1 MRNGHANTVHT
12 KTTRHRSSAPCA
24 GVRSRSSAKTFTV
37 CTAAT
42 TSSHRT
48 RPDPATTKPKGS
60 GRATPAWRPTRR
72 ETRSASSAAAPSKSP
87 PTTSTNTYKPLK
99 ISSQHSD
106 LAQSLSRSRN
116 SSPPT
121 ITTTWRTAAGPRE
134 VDLRCECPIIIF
146 FYSFKRVGGHRH
158 TFLQSGQKTFLNF
171 CQLRKYSAGLGSV
184 TAINRHWERVRFRTV
199 RDTIKGTSMIVEKFD
214 IFRRA
219 VQFATSILARAV
231 FYLRPRPSHYLLFGV
246 LARLQIV
253 RQHGEFFLIS

>member
-87 PTTSTNTYKPLK
+87 PTTSTNTYSP
-99 ISSQHSD
+99 
-106 LAQSLSRSRN
+106 SRSRR
-116 SSPPT
+116 STPTWRRACQGRATAARPPSP
-121 ITTTWRTAAGPRE
+121 TWRTAAGPR
-134 VDLRCECPIIIF
+134 
-146 FYSFKRVGGHRH
+146 G
-158 TFLQSGQKTFLNF
+158 SG
-171 CQLRKYSAGLGSV
+171 SAL
-184 TAINRHWERVRFRTV
+184 
-199 RDTIKGTSMIVEKFD
+199 
-214 IFRRA
+214 
-219 VQFATSILARAV
+219 
-231 FYLRPRPSHYLLFGV
+231 
-246 LARLQIV
+246 
-253 RQHGEFFLIS
+253 

>member
-1 MRNGHANTVHT
+1 MGMRILYIRKLPVIDQVHHVPGSEAVRQR
-12 KTTRHRSSAPCA
+12 RHLPFARQRRQAHIERGRTLRQQNQKEVDVRHLH
-24 GVRSRSSAKTFTV
+24 GVQHVA
-37 CTAAT
+37 
-42 TSSHRT
+42 
-48 RPDPATTKPKGS
+48 RPDLPAVRRP
-60 GRATPAWRPTRR
+60 PASLRQQPPRTHTAPQDLVAALRPGA
-72 ETRSASSAAAPSKSP
+72 EPVKV
-87 PTTSTNTYKPLK
+87 
-99 ISSQHSD
+99 
-106 LAQSLSRSRN
+106 AQQQ
-116 SSPPT
+116 PAHHHQP
-121 ITTTWRTAAGPRE
+121 GEQPQDPGE

-199 RDTIKGTSMIVEKFD
+199 RDTIKGTSMVVEKFD